1 MEEGRPSGIIMYL
14 GYYESEF
21 DWSNNTE
28 AEKVSNIFTTQK
40 YIVLFGSQ
48 DYRSDECLKLANCRS
63 DSNLDPSHIAIV
75 LSLISRF
82 QG

>member
-28 AEKVSNIFTTQK
+28 AEKVSKIFTTQK
-40 YIVLFGSQ
+40 SSVGMF
-48 DYRSDECLKLANCRS
+48 CLEVRTTDLMS
-63 DSNLDPSHIAIV
+63 V
-75 LSLISRF
+75 
-82 QG
+82 